1 MTALSVN
8 LNKIAV
14 LRNSRGGGEPDVLKA
29 GITCLDA
36 GAHGLTVHPRP
47 DARHIRSDDVHVLG
61 TLCAARDVEFNIEG
75 NPFAPPRP
83 GYPGLL
89 ALCEATRPAQVTL
102 VPDGDG
108 QLTSDH
114 GFDFARDGE
123 ALRPL
128 VAAFKALGCR
138 VSVFVDVGDPAVA
151 EAAAV
156 GADRVELYTGPFAEA
171 FAAGQPEASLQ
182 AAAETARRAQAAGL
196 RVNAGHDL
204 NQANLGAFL
213 VRVPGVSEV
222 SIGHALIGEALY
234 AGLDAT
240 VRAYRRIIDAASVR
254 AS

>member
-1 MTALSVN
+1 MSTALSVN

-14 LRNSRGGGEPDVLKA
+14 LRNSRGGGEPDVVRA
-29 GITCLDA
+29 GIACLDA

-47 DARHIRSDDVHVLG
+47 DARHIREHDVHALAA
-61 TLCAARDVEFNIEG
+61 LCQSRGVEFNIEG

-89 ALCEATRPAQVTL
+89 ALCEAARPAQVTL

-114 GFDFARDGE
+114 GFDFLRDGD

-128 VAAFKALGCR
+128 VAAFKALGAR
-138 VSVFVDVGDPAVA
+138 VSVFVDVGDAEVA
-151 EAAAV
+151 RAASC
-156 GADRVELYTGPFAEA
+156 GADRVELYTGPYAEA
-171 FAAGQPEASLQ
+171 FATGDPDAALA

-196 RVNAGHDL
+196 AVNAGHDL
-204 NQANLGAFL
+204 SQANLGAFL
-213 VRVPGVSEV
+213 HGVPDVREV

-240 VRAYRRIIDAASVR
+240 VRAYRRIVDAAGR
-254 AS
+254 G